1 MKTAPVRHFEP
12 TRTLGD
18 HTNTHPYVAFRLI
31 CDTNYRSAVVCIAFA
46 VEVASEPGRGC
57 PRAFNVR
64 LVIRYQGSATIR
76 QGKTVIEGDCVVESG
91 GDQLAE
97 PDLPWSGRFHDPT
110 PRVYLEEGRAWLR
123 LNDEPIREG
132 AIKITRAGAGPG
144 AGLIDFDGIG
154 SLR

>member
-1 MKTAPVRHFEP
+1 MS
-12 TRTLGD
+12 D
-18 HTNTHPYVAFRLI
+18 
-31 CDTNYRSAVVCIAFA
+31 DAFA
-46 VEVASEPGRGC
+46 VKVAAEPVAA
-57 PRAFNVR
+57 PRARNVR
-64 LVIRYQGSATIR
+64 LVIRYQGSATLR

-97 PDLPWSGRFHDPT
+97 PDLPWSGRFHDPA
-110 PRVYLEEGRAWLR
+110 PGGNIEEGRAWLR

-154 SLR
+154 SVTELR

>member
-1 MKTAPVRHFEP
+1 M
-12 TRTLGD
+12 
-18 HTNTHPYVAFRLI
+18 
-31 CDTNYRSAVVCIAFA
+31 IAFA
-46 VEVASEPGRGC
+46 VEVASKRGRGC
-57 PRAFNVR
+57 PRARNVR

-97 PDLPWSGRFHDPT
+97 PDLPWSGRFHDPA
-110 PRVYLEEGRAWLR
+110 PRVYLEKGRAWLR
-123 LNDEPIREG
+123 LNEEPIREG